1 MLFKQQIS
9 DGLEPIIKWAG
20 GKEKELKFILPNAPE
35 SFRNYYEPFVGGGAV
50 YASLDA
56 EHFFINDKSDE
67 LIRLYCSIQNQ
78 SECFFGWVEQVQR
91 SWNDMLFYVRMHPE
105 LTETYYA
112 YREEKI
118 SDNQVREVLIKHLVQ
133 NREELDSII
142 PSTLSWHHD
151 VYHNE
156 LRVNLVRKVLRMRKL
171 EKEKGIMPSSDVD
184 DNIQT
189 AFMSALYMYYRCLYN
204 DKVLLENNIELSTAL
219 FVFIRNYSYSGMF
232 RYNSEGEFNVPY
244 GGIAYNSKTL
254 SKKIQY
260 YHSKELS
267 DHLARTTIENLDFED
282 FLQKW
287 PPQEDDFVFLDPP
300 YDSDFSTYA
309 QNEFTKEDQRRLADY
324 LCHNCNGKW
333 MMVIK
338 YTPFIFSLYQNKG
351 LNISTFDKQYL
362 VSFMNR
368 NDKKAEHLIIMNY

>member
-1 MLFKQQIS
+1 MLFKQQVLDS
-9 DGLEPIIKWAG
+9 LEPIIKWAG
-20 GKEKELKFILPNAPE
+20 GKEKELKFILPNAPD

-50 YASLDA
+50 YASLEAD
-56 EHFFINDKSDE
+56 HFFINDKSDE
-67 LIRLYCSIQNQ
+67 LIRLYSSIQTQ
-78 SECFFGWVEQVQR
+78 SEFFFNWVEHIQC
-91 SWNDMLFYVRMHPE
+91 SWNDMLSYVKEHPE
-105 LTETYYA
+105 LQDTYYA

-118 SDNQVREVLIKHLVQ
+118 SDNQVKEVLIEHLNQ
-133 NREELDSII
+133 NRGALDSII
-142 PSTLSWHHD
+142 PRPLCWHHD
-151 VYHNE
+151 VFHNE
-156 LRVNLVRKVLRMRKL
+156 LRINLVRKVLRMRKL
-171 EKEKGIMPSSDVD
+171 EKEKGIMPSSDVY

-204 DKVLLENNIELSTAL
+204 DKILLDNNLELSTAL
-219 FVFIRNYSYSGMF
+219 FLFIRNYSYSGMF

-244 GGIAYNSKTL
+244 GGIAYNAKTL
-254 SKKIQY
+254 SRKIQF

-267 DHLARTTIENLDFED
+267 DHLSRTTIENLDFEE

-287 PPQEDDFVFLDPP
+287 SPQEDDFVFLDPP

-309 QNEFTKEDQRRLADY
+309 QNEFTKDDQKRLADY
-324 LCHNCNGKW
+324 LCHKCHGKW

-338 YTPFIFSLYQNKG
+338 YTPFIYSLYEKKG
-351 LNISTFDKQYL
+351 LNIRTFNKQYL